1 MSGFGRLGGRVQTR
15 GPMSDINVTPLV
27 DVMLVL
33 LVIFIIAAP
42 LMASSLRLDLPMA
55 PGATPSPAPT
65 SLSIALD
72 AEGRVYLGAQPLDAE
87 EAQARVAEAAR
98 ALAARDRDAEV
109 QLRADARVPYGRV
122 AELIGVLQSAGLSRI
137 GFITEVPAQ

>member
-1 MSGFGRLGGRVQTR
+1 MSGFGRLGAREGPP
-15 GPMSDINVTPLV
+15 PMSDINVTPLV

-33 LVIFIIAAP
+33 LVIFIVAAP
-42 LMASSLRLDLPMA
+42 LMASSLRLDLPAA
-55 PGATPSPAPT
+55 PGATPSPASV

-72 AEGRVYLGAQPLDAE
+72 AEGRVYLGEQALPAEDAP
-87 EAQARVAEAAR
+87 ARVAEAAR
-98 ALAARDRDAEV
+98 AAAARNPETEV

-137 GFITEVPAQ
+137 GFITEVPAR